1 MSSSIKFA
9 HSAHISPK
17 GKPKNNTTQMW
28 SMLTAG
34 LAVGFLG
41 MYFTI
46 TRPMSERIQFLETD
60 LAMMQS
66 EMHQLV
72 GTRDDL
78 WKTNDLLSGLR
89 QQQRQMGEAYQA
101 LAAMRQMKNEVI
113 ALVNDHDA
121 AKHSIA
127 QVADLQQTIIATQAS
142 LNETRQA
149 VAELKSLQQDVV
161 ALGGAMT
168 EQQEQLAVARETL
181 AQVDALNKSVV
192 QSGTAVE
199 SAKSVVNAVDKL
211 TGSMIARSDALSKS
225 TEVVHQIDGLHTQLT
240 AQAEKLPQAE
250 QTLSDMAALEDR
262 LATHNPETTKQASA
276 NLAALTEL
284 ESELSTG
291 SEQITSALRTIELLE
306 DFQSEM
312 EHQAASLV
320 EMRRDLMEITFL
332 ESTVEETLS
341 VLKPLIQLTDMRRMN
356 DTEVREA
363 ARVIMDRRIADSR
376 SRRNGEPASRVAER
390 EIPAPRIAPREH
402 VEEQKV
408 PTPIDVE

>member
-17 GKPKNNTTQMW
+17 GKPKSNTAQMW

-34 LAVGFLG
+34 LACGFLG

-46 TRPMSERIQFLETD
+46 TRPMSERMEFLETD

-101 LAAMRQMKNEVI
+101 LAAMRQMKSEVI
-113 ALVNDHDA
+113 ALVNDNDA
-121 AKHSIA
+121 AKDSIA
-127 QVADLQQTIIATQAS
+127 QVAELQQTIIDTQAS

-149 VAELKSLQQDVV
+149 VADLKSLQQDVV
-161 ALGGAMT
+161 ALGGAMNKQR
-168 EQQEQLAVARETL
+168 EQIAASHETL
-181 AQVDALNKSVV
+181 AQVDELHK
-192 QSGTAVE
+192 AVSQTGSTVD

-211 TGSMIARSDALSKS
+211 TGSMIARTDALAES

-240 AQAEKLPQAE
+240 AQAGKLPQAE
-250 QTLSDMAALEDR
+250 QTLSEMAALEDR
-262 LATHNPETTKQASA
+262 LATRNPETSKQATA

-284 ESELSTG
+284 ETELSTG

-332 ESTVEETLS
+332 ESTVEQTLN

-356 DTEVREA
+356 DVEVREA
-363 ARVIMDRRIADSR
+363 ARVIMDRRIADG
-376 SRRNGEPASRVAER
+376 RNRKGEPASRVAER
-390 EIPAPRIAPREH
+390 EIPAPRIAPREK